1 MSMSEPV
8 GLPCSSKNSWGGYG
22 MSEQTNRLPARMS
35 CSLGTVATGVG
46 LGDGLGAGDGDG
58 AVLGA
63 AGLGDA
69 APVQPA
75 SRATKSRTGARR
87 LSVMVCL
94 SSDSAFGRPRRGGP
108 PPRPDIVGTPAIAAR
123 AGRSVRKRLRSSL
136 REL

>member
-58 AVLGA
+58 AGLVA
-63 AGLGDA
+63 AGARDRCPLQA
-69 APVQPA
+69 ANRVQKIKA
-75 SRATKSRTGARR
+75 GATCPYAN
-87 LSVMVCL
+87 VCV
-94 SSDSAFGRPRRGGP
+94 SSDLAVSRPPRRMS
-108 PPRPDIVGTPAIAAR
+108 T
-123 AGRSVRKRLRSSL
+123 
-136 REL
+136 